1 MITVTVKYMVNLIDK
16 TGRRRDD
23 VDLPEGS
30 RLSDLAAWLSEN
42 RDLDLPDPKIMATLN
57 GRGWSQYGEGME
69 TPLSNG
75 DTVLLFPPISGG

>member
-16 TGRRRDD
+16 TGRRQDD
-23 VDLPEGS
+23 VVLPAES

-42 RDLDLPDPKIMATLN
+42 RDLGLPDPKIMATLN
-57 GRGWSQYGEGME
+57 GRGWSQYEEGLE
-69 TPLSNG
+69 TGLQDG